1 MSWIWWAIIALIVM
15 AAAEGIVILSD
26 KWKR

>member
-1 MSWIWWAIIALIVM
+1 MSWIWWAIIALIVLV
-15 AAAEGIVILSD
+15 AAEGIVILSD